1 MICRQMSRSFVIK
14 IFANVAG
21 DTLCAIKNRVPKA
34 FLEEKVVLDLELT

>member
-21 DTLCAIKNRVPKA
+21 DTLCAIKKRVPKA